1 MNRLILVLKGIAM
14 GAADVVPGV
23 SGGTIAF
30 ITGIYDELLGSINSV
45 NKNSIVLLFKGKFK
59 EFWQAV
65 NGNFLFFL
73 FLGIGIA
80 VFSLAKLFSYLLDAY
95 PVQLWAFF
103 FGLIAGSV
111 LLVGSK
117 IKSFNWKIFVALLLG
132 TFVSYWITILPPTE
146 SSDSLGYL
154 FLSGCIAIVAMIL
167 PGISGSFIL
176 LLLGSYTT
184 VLGAVK
190 NMEIVKIGVFMAG
203 CAVGLL
209 SFSRI
214 LKWTLDKYRD
224 ISIAVLTGFLVGSLN
239 KIWPWKE
246 NISTRENSHGEIVP
260 FIQENVSPSNYP
272 NISSADLALGI
283 NEQSSHFNG
292 AAIFCLLGLA
302 LILIFWKLEP
312 KEN

>member
-1 MNRLILVLKGIAM
+1 MKRLTLVLKGLAM

-45 NKNSIVLLFKGKFK
+45 NKNSIGLLLKGKLK
-59 EFWQAV
+59 EFWAAI
-65 NGNFLFFL
+65 NGNFLAFL

-80 VFSLAKLFSYLLDAY
+80 IFSLAKLFSFLLENY

-103 FGLIAGSV
+103 FGLIVGSV
-111 LLVGSK
+111 WLVGSK
-117 IKSFNWKIFVALLLG
+117 IKTFNWKVVLALIAG
-132 TFVSYWITILPPTE
+132 TAISYWITILPPTE

-154 FLSGCIAIVAMIL
+154 FLSGCIAIIAMIL

-176 LLLGSYTT
+176 LLMGSYTT

-190 NMEIVKIGVFMAG
+190 NMDFVKIGVFMIG
-203 CAVGLL
+203 CVVGLL

-224 ISIAVLTGFLVGSLN
+224 LSIAVLTGFLVGSLN

-246 NISTRENSHGEIVP
+246 NVSTRTNSHGEIVP
-260 FIQENVSPSNYP
+260 FIQENVSPKKYS
-272 NISSADLALGI
+272 NISTADIELGI
-283 NEQSSHFNG
+283 TEQVSNFSG
-292 AAIFCLLGLA
+292 AAIFCLVGLA

-312 KEN
+312 KEE